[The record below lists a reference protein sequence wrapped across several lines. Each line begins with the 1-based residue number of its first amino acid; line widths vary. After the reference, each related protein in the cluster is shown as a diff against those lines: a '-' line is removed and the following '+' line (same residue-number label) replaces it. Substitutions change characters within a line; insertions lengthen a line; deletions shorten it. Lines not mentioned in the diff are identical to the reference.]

1 MFNYITRRVAVM
13 IPVLILISMFIF
25 FIIQLPPGNYLD
37 SYVALISS
45 QGETIS
51 GERVEKL
58 EERYGLNQPVYVKY
72 WKWVK
77 GFVFLDFGNSFQYD
91 NASVWSIVKAY
102 LGYSILIAGSTQIF
116 MIVVGIPI
124 GIYSA
129 THQYSFGDYFWTI
142 LGFIGLSIPNFM
154 LALILMYVG
163 YFVFGIPS
171 LGGLFSEQYITAP
184 WSIAKFIDLLQHL
197 WIPVVVLGTAG
208 TAGVIRTM
216 RANLLD
222 VLNMQYISTAR
233 AKGLKE
239 SVVIYK
245 HAVRNALHVIIMWA
259 GMRLPKL
266 ISGSTVVSI
275 VLSLPTLGPIIYT
288 ALRSQDMYLAGTVL
302 LFQCVLL
309 LVGNLIADIILA
321 VVDPRIQYN

>member
-1 MFNYITRRVAVM
+1 MFNYILRRIVVM
-13 IPVLILISMFIF
+13 IPVLIFISMFIF

-37 SYVALISS
+37 SYVALVSS

-51 GERVEKL
+51 GERVAKL
-58 EERYGLNQPVYVKY
+58 EKRYGLNQPVYVKY

-77 GFVFLDFGNSFQYD
+77 GFIFLDFGNSFQYD
-91 NASVWSIVKAY
+91 NTSVWSIIKEY
-102 LGYSILIAGSTQIF
+102 IGFSILIAGSTQIF

-129 THQYSFGDYFWTI
+129 THQYSFGDYFWTV

-163 YFVFGIPS
+163 YFVFGLPS
-171 LGGLFSEQYITAP
+171 LGGLFSEQYVTAP
-184 WSIAKFIDLLQHL
+184 WSIAKFIDLLEHL
-197 WIPVVVLGTAG
+197 WIPVVVLGTSG
-208 TAGVIRTM
+208 TASVIRTM

-239 SVVIYK
+239 NVVIYK

-259 GMRLPKL
+259 GMRLPQL

-275 VLSLPTLGPIIYT
+275 VLSLPTLGPIIYS
-288 ALRSQDMYLAGTVL
+288 ALKSQDMYLAGTVL
-302 LFQCVLL
+302 LFQCILL
-309 LVGNLIADIILA
+309 LVGNLIADIVLGF
-321 VVDPRIQYN
+321 VDPRIQYN

>member
-1 MFNYITRRVAVM
+1 MFNYILRRVAVL
-13 IPVLILISMFIF
+13 IPVLIFISMFIF

-37 SYVALISS
+37 TYVALVSS

-51 GERVEKL
+51 GERVAKL
-58 EERYGLNQPVYVKY
+58 EQRYGLNQPVYVKY

-77 GFVFLDFGNSFQYD
+77 GFPLLDFGNSFQYD
-91 NASVWSIVKAY
+91 NASVWSIVKEY
-102 LGYSILIAGSTQIF
+102 IGFSILIAGSTQVF

-129 THQYSFGDYFWTI
+129 THQYSFGDYFWT
-142 LGFIGLSIPNFM
+142 LAGFIGLSIPNFM
-154 LALILMYVG
+154 LALILMYIG
-163 YFVFGIPS
+163 YFVFGIQT

-184 WSIAKFIDLLQHL
+184 WSIAKFIDLLSHL

-239 SVVIYK
+239 NVVIYK
-245 HAVRNALHVIIMWA
+245 HAVRNALHVIVMWA

-266 ISGSTVVSI
+266 ISGATVVSI
-275 VLSLPTLGPIIYT
+275 VLSLPTLGPVIYN

-302 LFQCVLL
+302 LFQCILL
-309 LVGNLIADIILA
+309 LFGNLIADIMLA

>member
-1 MFNYITRRVAVM
+1 MFNYILRRIVVM
-13 IPVLILISMFIF
+13 IPVLIFISMFIF

-37 SYVALISS
+37 SYVALVSS

-51 GERVEKL
+51 GERVAKL
-58 EERYGLNQPVYVKY
+58 EKRYGLNQPVYVKY

-77 GFVFLDFGNSFQYD
+77 GFIFLDFGNSFQYD
-91 NASVWSIVKAY
+91 NASVWSIIKEY
-102 LGYSILIAGSTQIF
+102 IGFSILIAGSTQIF

-129 THQYSFGDYFWTI
+129 THQYSFGDYFWTV

-163 YFVFGIPS
+163 YFVFGLPS
-171 LGGLFSEQYITAP
+171 LGGLFSEQYVTAP
-184 WSIAKFIDLLQHL
+184 WSIAKFIDLLEHL
-197 WIPVVVLGTAG
+197 WIPVVVLGTSG
-208 TAGVIRTM
+208 TASVIRTM

-239 SVVIYK
+239 NVVIYK

-259 GMRLPKL
+259 GMRLPQL

-275 VLSLPTLGPIIYT
+275 VLSLPTLGPIIYS
-288 ALRSQDMYLAGTVL
+288 ALKSQDMYLAGTVL
-302 LFQCVLL
+302 LFQCILL
-309 LVGNLIADIILA
+309 LVGNLIADIVLGF
-321 VVDPRIQYN
+321 VDPRIQYN